1 MNQQMEGHIMNERER
16 ILDLV
21 KKGIL
26 SSEEGL
32 VLLENL
38 ATQIKKPEQPEAP
51 VAPDAPKEAP
61 EPDKPTD
68 AKLEALNSKR
78 AEAKTQLDVVTDKLA
93 TLRRQIASN
102 DEQIIVYDTMEDLD
116 TLTPDKAEA
125 RLTLKGQNQE
135 LTAQTSQLEED
146 RVNAKRELND
156 LERDIRKHQV
166 HASFDKVL
174 PDDWQEQAKSAA
186 VDLGKTVTDA
196 TSQIGSIVKKT
207 AKTVIDNVDW
217 KDVTVRVPGIVT
229 QRFSHTFTYPDNKA
243 TVVDVNVANGDVHF
257 NTWDKDDIQV
267 IANVRLFG
275 KTAGEPLDAFLE
287 KSRIEVTDE
296 SFIFQVPNK
305 RIEANLTISLPRREF
320 DHIAARTLNGNVT
333 FEDIHGKDFFVK
345 TTNGDLRFRNT
356 HAVMIE
362 AENVNGSVKATD
374 SVLKSAVLST
384 VNGDTRFAGVANNLK
399 LTTVNGDAKLTIS
412 EPIEN
417 ITATSVNG
425 NVKLALPVEQGI
437 DGHAKTRFG
446 SIRSRMQDVKSP
458 NKMLHTLDIDRPGAS
473 FAQVNISTVTGDI
486 LLKDTDPA
494 K

>member
-1 MNQQMEGHIMNERER
+1 MNERER

-38 ATQIKKPEQPEAP
+38 ATQGKETAPTEPEAP
-51 VAPDAPKEAP
+51 KPDDVKQDEAKP
-61 EPDKPTD
+61 EAKTD
-68 AKLEALNSKR
+68 AKLDELEKKR
-78 AEAKTQLDVVTDKLA
+78 AAAKTKLDTTTDELA
-93 TLRRQIASN
+93 SLRRQIAAN

-116 TLTPDKAEA
+116 TLTPEKAEA

-135 LTAQTSQLEED
+135 LTAKATALEEA
-146 RVNAKRELND
+146 RVAAKQELSD
-156 LERDIRKHQV
+156 LERDLRKQQV
-166 HASFDKVL
+166 HSSLDKVL
-174 PDDWQEQAKSAA
+174 PDDWQAQAKSAA
-186 VDLGKTVTDA
+186 ADLGKTVTDA

-229 QRFSHTFTYPDNKA
+229 QRFTHTFTYEHNQA
-243 TVVDVNVANGDVHF
+243 TVLDVNVANGDIHF
-257 NTWDKDDIQV
+257 TQWDKDDIQV

-275 KTAGEPLDAFLE
+275 KVAGEPFDAFTE
-287 KSRIEVTDE
+287 RSRIEVSDD

-305 RIEANLTISLPRREF
+305 RVEANLTISLPRREY
-320 DHIAARTLNGNVT
+320 DHLAARTLNGNIT
-333 FEDIHGKDFFVK
+333 FEDIKGKDFYVK

-356 HAVMIE
+356 HAVMLE

-384 VNGDTRFAGVANNLK
+384 VNGDARFAGSANSLK
-399 LTTVNGDAKLTIS
+399 LTTVNGDAKLTVT
-412 EPIEN
+412 EPIEAV
-417 ITATSVNG
+417 TATSVNG
-425 NVKLALPVEQGI
+425 DVKLALPLEQGMS
-437 DGHAKTRFG
+437 GHAKTRFG
-446 SIRSRMQDVKSP
+446 SIRSRMQDVQAPSKL
-458 NKMLHTLDIDRPGAS
+458 MHTLDFNRPGATL
-473 FAQVNISTVTGDI
+473 ATVNISTVTGDI
-486 LLKDTDPA
+486 LLKDTDIT

>member
-1 MNQQMEGHIMNERER
+1 MNERER

-38 ATQIKKPEQPEAP
+38 AKQGKEPAGTPAEPEAP
-51 VAPDAPKEAP
+51 VKQPEEAAQP
-61 EPDKPTD
+61 EAHDSALD
-68 AKLEALNSKR
+68 ELESKR
-78 AEAKTQLDVVTDKLA
+78 AAAKTKLDTTTDELA
-93 TLRRQIASN
+93 NLRRQIAAN

-125 RLTLKGQNQE
+125 RLSLKGQNKE
-135 LTAQTSQLEED
+135 LTAKATALEEE
-146 RVNAKRELND
+146 RVNAKQELSD
-156 LERDIRKHQV
+156 LDRDLRKHQV

-174 PDDWQEQAKSAA
+174 PDDWQEQVKSATA
-186 VDLGKTVTDA
+186 DLGKTVSDA

-207 AKTVIDNVDW
+207 AKSVIDNVDW

-229 QRFSHTFTYPDNKA
+229 QRFTHTFNFEKNAA

-275 KTAGEPLDAFLE
+275 KVEGDPFTAFSER
-287 KSRIEVTDE
+287 SRIEADDD

-320 DHIAARTLNGNVT
+320 DHLAARTLNGNIN

-356 HAVMIE
+356 HAVMLE
-362 AENVNGSVKATD
+362 AENVNGSVKAVD
-374 SVLKSAVLST
+374 SALKSAVLST
-384 VNGDTRFAGVANNLK
+384 VNGDTRFAGQSNSLK
-399 LTTVNGDAKLTIS
+399 LTTVNGDAKVTIS
-412 EPIEN
+412 KPLASVA
-417 ITATSVNG
+417 ATSVNG
-425 NVKLALPVEQGI
+425 DVKLALPLEQGI
-437 DGHAKTRFG
+437 SGHAKTRFG
-446 SIRSRMQDVKSP
+446 SIRSRMQDVKTP
-458 NKMLHTLDIDRPGAS
+458 NKLMHTLDFDRPGATL
-473 FAQVNISTVTGDI
+473 ATVNISTVTGDI
-486 LLKDTDPA
+486 LLKDTDLN

>member
-1 MNQQMEGHIMNERER
+1 MNERER

-38 ATQIKKPEQPEAP
+38 ATQGKQRPA
-51 VAPDAPKEAP
+51 
-61 EPDKPTD
+61 EPDTPQQAEPAEPD
-68 AKLEALNSKR
+68 QQ
-78 AEAKTQLDVVTDKLA
+78 AEAKPDAELDALEKQRAAAKTELDTTTDKLA
-93 TLRRQIASN
+93 ALRRQIAAN

-116 TLTPDKAEA
+116 TLTPEKAEA

-135 LTAQTSQLEED
+135 LTAQATALEEKRVAAKQNLSD
-146 RVNAKRELND
+146 R
-156 LERDIRKHQV
+156 ERDLRKHQV

-174 PDDWQEQAKSAA
+174 PDDWQEQAKNAA

-229 QRFSHTFTYPDNKA
+229 QRFSHTFTYKDNQA

-257 NTWDKDDIQV
+257 TTWDSDDIQV
-267 IANVRLFG
+267 VANVRLFG
-275 KTAGEPLDAFLE
+275 KVEGEPLDAFTSR
-287 KSRIEVTDE
+287 SRIEVSDD

-305 RIEANLTISLPRREF
+305 RVEANLTISLPRRDF
-320 DHIAARTLNGNVT
+320 DHLAARTLNGNIT

-345 TTNGDLRFRNT
+345 TTNGDLKFRNT
-356 HAVMIE
+356 KAVMLE
-362 AENVNGSVKATD
+362 AENVNGSVKAVD
-374 SVLKSAVLST
+374 SELKSAVLST
-384 VNGDTRFAGVANNLK
+384 VNGDTRFAGAANSLK
-399 LTTVNGDAKLTIS
+399 LTTVNGDAKLTIGA
-412 EPIEN
+412 PIETV
-417 ITATSVNG
+417 TATSVNG
-425 NVKLALPVEQGI
+425 DVKLALPLEQGI

-446 SIRSRMQDVKSP
+446 SIRSRMQDVKAP
-458 NKMLHTLDIDRPGAS
+458 NKLMHTLDFDRPGAKLGT
-473 FAQVNISTVTGDI
+473 VNISTVTGDI
-486 LLKDTDPA
+486 LLKDTDLS